1 MLENEGWQQSLLHKS
16 GLFACIN
23 RTRGAD
29 GITSNLKFLTV
40 HLILSLMVY
49 LWQLSTDN
57 M

>member
-29 GITSNLKFLTV
+29 GSTSNLKFLTV